1 MSRKTNRLN
10 LYILLLAVVVAAVLG
25 YYLPTKRPESGL
37 TMTPKEYIEL
47 VEQKKEQR
55 LRFAEE
61 AEEAEEREDAAAAP
75 TQDTAARD
83 R

>member
-10 LYILLLAVVVAAVLG
+10 VYILGLAVIAAAVLG

-47 VEQKKEQR
+47 VEKKKEQR

-61 AEEAEEREDAAAAP
+61 ADAEEDPAP
-75 TQDTAARD
+75 EPETGQATQTRD
-83 R
+83 P